1 MMLLELHDLSVC
13 YGRIQAVREANLR
26 LEAGEIVAVLGA
38 NGAGKSSML
47 GAAAG
52 LLPVKSG
59 RILYEGRDVT
69 GWEACR
75 MVRGGVCLVPEGR
88 CVVSDMSVEE
98 NLLLGTIDRKQQSAL
113 EEVYQ
118 LLPTLRERKK
128 QQAGLLSGGEQ
139 QQLAIGRALMS
150 DPKLLCIDEPTLG
163 LAPKT
168 ARQVL
173 ELICSLRDRGKTILL
188 VEQNV
193 RQAIRISDRVYRME
207 KGRLEERDGEKTV
220 QNDGMIFC
228 DF

>member
-1 MMLLELHDLSVC
+1 MLLELRDLSVC
-13 YGRIQAVREANLR
+13 YGRIQAVRGANLR

-52 LLPVKSG
+52 LLPVEDG
-59 RILYEGRDVT
+59 RILYEGRDVA
-69 GWEACR
+69 GWGACR
-75 MVRGGVCLVPEGR
+75 MVRSGACLVPEGR
-88 CVVSDMSVEE
+88 YVVGDMSVEE
-98 NLLLGTIDRKQQSAL
+98 NLLLGTVSRRQRDNLDGIYR
-113 EEVYQ
+113 
-118 LLPTLRERKK
+118 LLPMLKERRG

-150 DPKLLCIDEPTLG
+150 DPKLLFIDEPTLG

-173 ELICSLRDRGKTILL
+173 ELICALRAQGKTVLL

-193 RQAIRISDRVYRME
+193 RQALRISDRVYRME
-207 KGRLEERDGEKTV
+207 KGRLEERGGEKTV
-220 QNDGMIFC
+220 QNDGTAFC